1 MVHFQ
6 RSHSLVT
13 SGLATGEKENTQPL
27 LTPASLGTLSQTKFG
42 IENYSQPTLPNGL
55 RMWQGHAP
63 GKVFNEQDVKCRD
76 ELSHGRVEKQP

>member
-1 MVHFQ
+1 M
-6 RSHSLVT
+6 T

-55 RMWQGHAP
+55 RM
-63 GKVFNEQDVKCRD
+63 
-76 ELSHGRVEKQP
+76 